1 MSNKILSEISKNYA
15 KALIEISIEHDL
27 VQVFSNELEQVV
39 SILNSS
45 DDLKVVISNSSIS
58 VEKKIDII
66 DEIFK
71 NKIDSNLLKFLKILI
86 QKNRFNEINSIYEA
100 FIDMKNS
107 LDNTKT
113 VEIISAKELDF
124 ENKTMIL
131 LKLEKKLNCEI
142 KPLWTINSEII
153 AGLVFKFDDYVI
165 DTSLNAKLEDLSKKI
180 SN

>member
-1 MSNKILSEISKNYA
+1 
-15 KALIEISIEHDL
+15 
-27 VQVFSNELEQVV
+27 
-39 SILNSS
+39 
-45 DDLKVVISNSSIS
+45 
-58 VEKKIDII
+58 
-66 DEIFK
+66 
-71 NKIDSNLLKFLKILI
+71 
-86 QKNRFNEINSIYEA
+86 
-100 FIDMKNS
+100 MKNS

-142 KPLWTINSEII
+142 KPLWTINSDII